1 MWDVNNQGAL
11 KSTAEAGVGG
21 GRSGYLNVWMWKVS
35 KSKNWKR
42 FQNLPALHKMK
53 ICTSLNTG
61 RKWKEM
67 RIL

>member
-1 MWDVNNQGAL
+1 MGYKQPGNSEKFRRGGGW
-11 KSTAEAGVGG
+11 G